1 MDRSKDTLWFAS
13 DQSLS
18 YLDGTLAGD
27 VGFDPLGLSDPEGA
41 GGFISP
47 EWIAYAEVR
56 SAGLQAARARASATS
71 CEQKAASSAA
81 AQPATATA
89 VASLCPRRISVRA
102 RTSRRAHVSTL
113 PCVRL
118 CADAMSPYHTTNHA
132 HARTPLRSP
141 ARRAQLIHA
150 RFAMIAI
157 AGVAAPELLG
167 RWGVIPAETAL
178 PWYSSGVIEPL
189 SAGFDYWADPY
200 TLFFGQV
207 VLMGFAEF
215 RRWEDYSNPGC
226 QAKQWF
232 IGMEGSFANENGDP
246 VPGGRE
252 TAWPDRG
259 EAEDPEDQGD
269 QERAPCDG
277 AEARDGAAAAATVL
291 SCSGPRAT
299 RSVCATPPT
308 DPLLRGTRSLRAHAL
323 LSQRWA
329 LGVFVQA
336 AVTGTTPVTNLIDH
350 LSTRCTPTS

>member
-81 AQPATATA
+81 AQPRNRNRGGQLVSAQDQ
-89 VASLCPRRISVRA
+89 RA
-102 RTSRRAHVSTL
+102 RAHLPGAPTCRRSHAFA
-113 PCVRL
+113 L

-215 RRWEDYSNPGC
+215 RRWEDYNNPGC
-226 QAKQWF
+226 QAQQWF

-246 VPGGRE
+246 KYPGGALFNMFSLGQTEEKLKTLKTKEIKNGRL
-252 TAWPDRG
+252 AMVRK
-259 EAEDPEDQGD
+259 
-269 QERAPCDG
+269 RATSAPRRRRPCCH
-277 AEARDGAAAAATVL
+277 ARARARDA
-291 SCSGPRAT
+291 
-299 RSVCATPPT
+299 RSRVR
-308 DPLLRGTRSLRAHAL
+308 DPA
-323 LSQRWA
+323 
-329 LGVFVQA
+329 
-336 AVTGTTPVTNLIDH
+336 D
-350 LSTRCTPTS
+350 